1 MCISNTKNRSF
12 PLVITCRKADLAH
25 STYKRARTGSQRTVL
40 SRLHHTSSPLPTQPL
55 FVLYNS
61 SVPRTATTTTTSSSA
76 VLQLPCNYRAT
87 TVLRVPCNHR
97 AASTVCGIYCARG
110 VPQMRSREMPPSGYM
125 VTFTCEIGRS
135 PSAASTAKVRSSWA
149 LSEARGRRGRH
160 SMGAPDGRRPTPSL
174 KGKRRSVRRSS
185 SRSSSCCCCS
195 CSCSKRRRR
204 GKEGDGRYHT
214 R

>member
-12 PLVITCRKADLAH
+12 PLVITCRKANLAH

-61 SVPRTATTTTTSSSA
+61 SVPRNARTTTTSSSV
-76 VLQLPCNYRAT
+76 VLQL
-87 TVLRVPCNHR
+87 PCNHR

-174 KGKRRSVRRSS
+174 KGGRRSVRRSS
-185 SRSSSCCCCS
+185 SSSSSSSSYCCS